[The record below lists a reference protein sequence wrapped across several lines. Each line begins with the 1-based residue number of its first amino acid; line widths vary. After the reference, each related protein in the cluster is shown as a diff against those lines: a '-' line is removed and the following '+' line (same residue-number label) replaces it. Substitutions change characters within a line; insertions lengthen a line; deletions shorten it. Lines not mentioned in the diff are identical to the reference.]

1 MITFV
6 NRFEVHGSVEEF
18 ERAFDATSA
27 FFTARPG
34 FLGHRML
41 RHADQP
47 GRYVNIAD
55 WESRE
60 HFEQAL
66 AHPEFGP
73 HAKALRAL
81 AGSDPNVYT
90 LVLERTAP
98 Q

>member
-18 ERAFDATSA
+18 ERAFDATSV
-27 FFTARPG
+27 FFSARPG

-47 GRYVNIAD
+47 GRYVNVAE

-60 HFEQAL
+60 RFEEAL
-66 AHPEFGP
+66 AHPEFPP
-73 HAKALRAL
+73 HAKALRVL
-81 AGSDPNVYT
+81 ATSDPNLYT
-90 LVLERTAP
+90 TVLDRTAP
-98 Q
+98 R

>member
-6 NRFEVHGSVEEF
+6 NRFEVHGSVDEF

-27 FFTARPG
+27 FFAARPG

-41 RHADQP
+41 RAADLP
-47 GRYVNIAD
+47 GRYVNVAE

-60 HFEQAL
+60 HFERAL
-66 AHPEFGP
+66 AHPEFLP

-81 AGSDPNVYT
+81 ATSDPNLYT
-90 LVLERTAP
+90 TVLERTAP
-98 Q
+98 K